1 MADKKTTEL
10 TLATE
15 VNTEV
20 DYVLIWDTSDTDTYN
35 SNQRAVVRDLWD
47 RDSDFKKL
55 TQSPS
60 AEDGDY
66 VLIYDTSASGYRK
79 MTRANFYSTPAAP
92 SSKAYISGGACSNS
106 AYLRV
111 HTQLMSFSTVTFS
124 VAVGADLSLA
134 RRTLCCLHGEGT
146 YGWMCGGASA
156 GGTRTN
162 NIDKFTYATDT
173 AAVGASVLPE
183 ICEHSAGLTEGT
195 TQGYSC
201 GGTSAGNSNR
211 VNKITYAT
219 EVWTGAVAVI
229 SSARH
234 FLAGLNAGST
244 KGYIGFRYL
253 NGDIDKL
260 TYATDAISVVYNN
273 QVIHTANHY
282 VCISEGTTHG
292 YFIGGLQA
300 AASIVASKLVYATD
314 VLTLSGSTYL
324 VLARIGAAGVSVDAS
339 DAYIVG
345 GSAIATPGISDPQSI
360 EHIDMTT
367 DTTSA
372 YGATVLVAIGYQPG
386 SLSDTGF

>member
-55 TQSPS
+55 TQSSS

-79 MTRANFYSTPAAP
+79 MTRANFYSAPAAP
-92 SSKAYISGGACSNS
+92 SSKGYIIGGACGNFVFF
-106 AYLRV
+106 RV
-111 HTQLMSFSTVTFS
+111 HTQLFSFSTTTFS
-124 VAVGADLSLA
+124 IATGADLSQA
-134 RRTLCCLHGEGT
+134 RSSICGIHGEGT
-146 YGWMCGGASA
+146 YGWACGGLTTITAKVDI
-156 GGTRTN
+156 
-162 NIDKFTYATDT
+162 IDKFTYATDT

-201 GGTSAGNSNR
+201 GGPSAGNSNR

-260 TYATDAISVVYNN
+260 TYATDAISVV
-273 QVIHTANHY
+273 
-282 VCISEGTTHG
+282 
-292 YFIGGLQA
+292 
-300 AASIVASKLVYATD
+300 
-314 VLTLSGSTYL
+314 
-324 VLARIGAAGVSVDAS
+324 
-339 DAYIVG
+339 
-345 GSAIATPGISDPQSI
+345 
-360 EHIDMTT
+360 
-367 DTTSA
+367 
-372 YGATVLVAIGYQPG
+372 
-386 SLSDTGF
+386 